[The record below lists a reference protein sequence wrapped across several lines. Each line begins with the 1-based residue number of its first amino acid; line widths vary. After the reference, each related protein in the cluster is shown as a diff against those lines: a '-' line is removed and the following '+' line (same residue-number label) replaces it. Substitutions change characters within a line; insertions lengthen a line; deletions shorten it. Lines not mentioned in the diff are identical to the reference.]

1 MSGLIFL
8 FAIASTYAVFRGV
21 GRVGIRDAAAAA
33 WMVVSLFV
41 YAASELLSAVH
52 ALRQTG
58 IAVVWLALCAVAFG
72 LLLIR
77 TERLPRLFAEERRA
91 WLQGLALVRGAVPVL
106 YWGGAAILALTAVHA
121 CLAPP
126 FEADALSYHL
136 PRAQHWL
143 ANGSIS
149 FYETA
154 IARQNY
160 QPPGFS
166 LAVCHLLA
174 LTGTDR
180 WLNVLQ
186 WGSFLVSAGVVSL
199 IAHELG
205 AGLKG
210 QAVSAFLSLTLPSA
224 ISQSLTCVNDLFAA
238 LPVAYFVLALLRL
251 RGCERNC
258 GWWAIAASVA
268 LGAALLA
275 KWTSLIYVAIFSLP
289 VSAAVLIQA
298 QRRGGGRGVL
308 RMATLLS
315 GVAAGGLACIA
326 PHCLRNM
333 RAYGNPF
340 SGDPPAIL
348 TNVRLTP
355 EKFKVNVAR
364 HLATH
369 LALPCA
375 SANRLLERVVTR
387 VSGDL
392 VNDPDITYS
401 AAWFDTRFRLVSPLG
416 KATSWASNPLH
427 FLLFSVVWA
436 AWLFDSRRQ
445 SKLLA
450 LVGLPVLVCSALYC
464 LVFKWQPWFVRLQI
478 PLFLMMAAGLGVWQE
493 NFRFREAVVRGVLP
507 FLAGYALL
515 HTVLRPTWYMPGFLF
530 GRMGD
535 EKCDASARPVGEKIK
550 ALVRDARRAETVR
563 KMRQTVP
570 SDLAHGYSL
579 FYTPRERQY
588 FGNETYEAKGTEY
601 LCVKELAAF
610 LTTDAIRE
618 TYSDRV
624 GLLFSSDNGNTP
636 PEKGRI
642 PFSEEYALWAVCGN
656 VAAQSSPTFYHVLS
670 CDSCERSVPRD
681 GEKPRLLVSDSSR
694 DRLLA
699 QIRQGGKW
707 DCLMSNALFQVY
719 GARGGR

>member
-1 MSGLIFL
+1 MSVLVFL
-8 FAIASTYAVFRGV
+8 SAVASTYAVFRGAGGLGV
-21 GRVGIRDAAAAA
+21 RDAAAAA
-33 WMVVSLFV
+33 WMVFSLFV
-41 YAASELLSAVH
+41 FAASELLSAFH
-52 ALRQTG
+52 ALGPTG
-58 IAVVWLALCAVAFG
+58 IAVAWLCLGAVSFG
-72 LLLIR
+72 LLLAR
-77 TERLPRLFAEERRA
+77 TERLSRLLAEERRA
-91 WLQGLALVRGAVPVL
+91 WSQGLALVKDAFPVM
-106 YWGGAAILALTAVHA
+106 YWGGAAVLALTAVHV

-180 WLNVLQ
+180 WLNALQ
-186 WGSFLVSAGVVSL
+186 WGSFLVGAGVVSL

-205 AGLKG
+205 AGFKG
-210 QAVSAFLSLTLPSA
+210 QAVSAFLALTLPSA

-251 RGCERNC
+251 RDDERHC
-258 GWWAIAASVA
+258 GGWALLASAA

-275 KWTSLIYVAIFSLP
+275 KWTSLIYVAVFSIP
-289 VSAAVLIQA
+289 VSAAVLIEA
-298 QRRGGGRGVL
+298 QKRRGARGLL
-308 RMATLLS
+308 RMATLLI

-326 PHCLRNM
+326 PHCVRNI

-355 EKFKVNVAR
+355 EKYKVNVAR

-375 SANRLLERVVTR
+375 SANRLLERLVTR
-387 VSGDL
+387 ASGDL
-392 VNDPDITYS
+392 LNDPDITYS

-427 FLLFSVVWA
+427 FLLFSVAWA
-436 AWLFDSRRQ
+436 VWLFDVRRQ
-445 SKLLA
+445 SKLMA
-450 LVGLPVLVCSALYC
+450 LVGLPVLFSAALYC

-478 PLFLMMAAGLGVWQE
+478 PLFFMMAAGCGVWLE
-493 NFRFREAVVRGVLP
+493 RCRSGEAVVRGVLP
-507 FLAGYALL
+507 LLAGYALL

-530 GRMGD
+530 GRMAN
-535 EKCDASARPVGEKIK
+535 ETCDAPAQPVGEKIK
-550 ALVRDARRAETVR
+550 ALLRDARRAEAVR

-570 SDLAHGYSL
+570 SDMAHGYSL
-579 FYTPRERQY
+579 FYTPRARQY
-588 FGNETYEAKGTEY
+588 FGNETYEAKGVEY
-601 LCVKELAAF
+601 QCVKELAAF
-610 LTTDAIRE
+610 LTRDVTRTA
-618 TYSDRV
+618 YSGKV
-624 GLLFSSDNGNTP
+624 GLLLSSDNGNTP
-636 PEKGRI
+636 PEKGKI
-642 PFSEEYALWAVCGN
+642 PFSEEYAVWALCGN
-656 VAAQSSPTFYHVLS
+656 VAARSSPSFYHVLS
-670 CDSCERSVPRD
+670 CGSTERSVPRD
-681 GEKPRLLVSDSSR
+681 GALPRLLVSDSSR
-694 DRLLA
+694 DLLLA

-707 DCLMSNALFQVY
+707 DCLLSNAVFQVY
-719 GARGGR
+719 GERARR